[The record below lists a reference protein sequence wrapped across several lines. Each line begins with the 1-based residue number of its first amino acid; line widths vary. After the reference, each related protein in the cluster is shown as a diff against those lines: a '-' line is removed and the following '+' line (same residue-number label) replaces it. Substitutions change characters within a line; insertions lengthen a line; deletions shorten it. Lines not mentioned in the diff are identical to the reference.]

1 MATEVVNSFNIF
13 VDSERWLTSSS
24 NGNSIDLPLS
34 QTPISCASN
43 QYIRLTLQSF
53 SMYKSWTNV
62 NANNKT
68 YRLTCADVFPA
79 GTNAPLSAQAISLNE
94 QNYENYY
101 ELALDFANSLATELT
116 AYTGVVAT
124 PLLTSIAPDNN
135 VSLEGTSNN
144 VISFEIDM
152 ASPVAWTNP
161 VILQMFVADGDIFE
175 LLGGNRIRDPAN
187 LATPS
192 IQVVAVGGS
201 TKVNVQCYYN
211 AQLSTQQNV
220 YLRTDTGSSNIQ
232 TTSFNAGNTDQQ
244 GQSNLSS
251 SSILAKIPIDNE
263 FANFTTGS
271 QMEYFLS
278 LSTKNLTF
286 MRLYITDSHNRPI
299 PQYTNIANTGTQ
311 QGGTEQDTL
320 GNRSFECVVK
330 VDIVQYLSQGN
341 NVLQTTPPVKS
352 VPARFGTEPLNK
364 YDYGAS
370 NFPTPTFGLDNMN
383 L

>member
-1 MATEVVNSFNIF
+1 MATEVVNSYNIF
-13 VDSERWLTSSS
+13 VDSERWVTASS
-24 NGNSIDLPLS
+24 NGDSIDLPLS

-62 NANNKT
+62 NADNKT

-79 GTNAPLSAQAISLNE
+79 GTNLALSGKAISLNE
-94 QNYENYY
+94 QNYQNYY
-101 ELALDFANSLATELT
+101 DLALDFANSLATELT
-116 AYTGVVAT
+116 AYTGVAAT
-124 PLLTSIAPDNN
+124 TDLTSVTPDNN
-135 VSLEGTSNN
+135 VTLEGTSDN
-144 VISFEIDM
+144 VISFDITM

-175 LLGGNRIRDPAN
+175 LLGGNRIRDPTN

-192 IQVVAVGGS
+192 IQVIAIGGS
-201 TKVNVQCYYN
+201 STVTVNCYYN

-220 YLRTDTGSSNIQ
+220 YLRTDTASSNIQ
-232 TTSFNAGNTDQQ
+232 TASFNAKNTDEQ
-244 GQSNLSS
+244 GQSNLTA

-263 FANFTTGS
+263 FANFSTGS

-299 PQYTNIANTGTQ
+299 PQYNNIAFAGTQ
-311 QGGTEQDTL
+311 QGGTQQNVL

-330 VDIVQYLSQGN
+330 VDIVQYLSRAN
-341 NVLQTTPPVKS
+341 NMLQSDPPVKT

-370 NFPTPTFGLDNMN
+370 NFPTPTFGLDK
-383 L
+383 

>member
-1 MATEVVNSFNIF
+1 MATEVVNSYNIF
-13 VDSERWLTSSS
+13 VDSERWVTASS
-24 NGNSIDLPLS
+24 NGDSIDLPLS

-62 NANNKT
+62 NADNKT
-68 YRLTCADVFPA
+68 YRLTCDDVFPA
-79 GTNAPLSAQAISLNE
+79 GTNVALSGKAISLNE
-94 QNYENYY
+94 QNYSNYY

-116 AYTGVVAT
+116 AYTGVAAT
-124 PLLTSIAPDNN
+124 TDLTSVSPDNN
-135 VSLEGTSNN
+135 VTLEGTSNN
-144 VISFEIDM
+144 VISFDITM

-192 IQVVAVGGS
+192 VQVIATGGS
-201 TKVNVQCYYN
+201 SKVTVNCYYN

-220 YLRTDTGSSNIQ
+220 YLRTDTASSNIQ
-232 TTSFNAGNTDQQ
+232 TASFNAKNTDEQ

-299 PQYTNIANTGTQ
+299 PQYNNKANTGTQ
-311 QGGTEQDTL
+311 QGGTQQNVL

-330 VDIVQYLSQGN
+330 VDIVQYLSRAN
-341 NVLQTTPPVKS
+341 NMLQSEPPVKT

-364 YDYGAS
+364 FDYGAS
-370 NFPTPTFGLDNMN
+370 GFPTPTFGLDNMN